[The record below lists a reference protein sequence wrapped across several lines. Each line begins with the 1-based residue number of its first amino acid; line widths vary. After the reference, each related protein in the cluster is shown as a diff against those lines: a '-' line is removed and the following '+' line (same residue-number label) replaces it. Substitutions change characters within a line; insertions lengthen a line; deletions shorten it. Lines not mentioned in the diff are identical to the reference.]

1 MCYDNLEEINM
12 NKVEET
18 YLFIKNYI
26 ADKGY
31 PPTVREICQG
41 INIKSTSTISY
52 YLKKLEDNNRIVK
65 GSYKNRAL
73 QLIDS
78 VSTVQKDSDNDEI
91 ANTIQIPVIGTIA
104 AGTPILAEQNHTE
117 SVVFSENLFKGTN
130 LFILKVRG
138 DSMVNAGILNGDYVV
153 INKQGIASNGEI
165 IAAMIDGEATVKRF
179 YKENNFFRLQ
189 PENSFMDPIYTDH
202 LDILGKVVG
211 VIRNKF

>member
-1 MCYDNLEEINM
+1 MCYDNLKEINM

-26 ADKGY
+26 AEKGY

-52 YLKKLEDNNRIVK
+52 YLKKLEDSNRIVK

-78 VSTVQKDSDNDEI
+78 VSTVQKDTDSEEI